1 MRFSSLLSQLSA
13 VTPATPRDLAGDPDL
28 RGAEALDR
36 AADGQLSFLEP
47 GNSLAAAL
55 EASAAAAV
63 LLPPDPEL
71 QRQASARGIAWV
83 ALADPRLAFAEALD
97 QLHPRRL
104 PAPGLHPTAV
114 VDPSAR
120 LGDAVHL
127 GPFVVVGADAV
138 VGDRC
143 ILHAS
148 AVLYDD
154 VVLAEGCE
162 IHSHAVL
169 HPGTRL
175 GAGCV
180 VHSGAVVGS
189 EGFGFVPTAAGWRK
203 MPQTGQV

>member
-13 VTPATPRDLAGDPDL
+13 VDEATPRDLGADPVL
-28 RGAEALDR
+28 SGAQALDQ
-36 AADGQLSFLEP
+36 AGSGQISFLEP
-47 GNSLAAAL
+47 GNSLTAAL
-55 EASAAAAV
+55 AASSAAAV

-83 ALADPRLAFAEALD
+83 ALSDPRLAFAEALD

-104 PAPGLHPTAV
+104 PPPGIHPMAV

-120 LGDAVHL
+120 LGEAVHL

-143 ILHAS
+143 VLHAS

-189 EGFGFVPTAAGWRK
+189 EGFGFVPTASGWRK
-203 MPQTGQV
+203 